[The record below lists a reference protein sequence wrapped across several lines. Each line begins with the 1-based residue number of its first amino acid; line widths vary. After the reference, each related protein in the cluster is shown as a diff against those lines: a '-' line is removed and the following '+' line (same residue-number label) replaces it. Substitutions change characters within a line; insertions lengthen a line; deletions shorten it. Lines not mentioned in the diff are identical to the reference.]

1 MSHVTGVA
9 GCGAR
14 HDCLAPTHTLI
25 HTHTQHTLS
34 LTRKCIHTIRLLH
47 THTHA
52 RIHTHTRTHT
62 HTHTQAWQD
71 VVPDKV
77 AYQEVWR
84 RIVENA
90 QDVEK
95 LKVLSLL
102 VATVKVRMSDV

>member
-14 HDCLAPTHTLI
+14 HGCLVPTHSLT

-52 RIHTHTRTHT
+52 YT

-102 VATVKVRMSDV
+102 VATIKVRMSDI